1 MQAQSALDKVDL
13 EGDELTG
20 VGIVRRAL
28 EEPCKQIAV
37 NAGFE
42 GGVVVERVRSLD
54 PGWGMDALTGESV
67 DMFKA
72 GIVDAARVTR
82 CALQNAASIAALF
95 LTTEAVVATRS
106 DPEGTDGDGQGTRR
120 STEIV
125 DRR

>member
-54 PGWGMDALTGESV
+54 PGGAW
-67 DMFKA
+67 
-72 GIVDAARVTR
+72 
-82 CALQNAASIAALF
+82 
-95 LTTEAVVATRS
+95 TRS
-106 DPEGTDGDGQGTRR
+106 RASPSTCSRRASSTRR
-120 STEIV
+120 A
-125 DRR
+125 